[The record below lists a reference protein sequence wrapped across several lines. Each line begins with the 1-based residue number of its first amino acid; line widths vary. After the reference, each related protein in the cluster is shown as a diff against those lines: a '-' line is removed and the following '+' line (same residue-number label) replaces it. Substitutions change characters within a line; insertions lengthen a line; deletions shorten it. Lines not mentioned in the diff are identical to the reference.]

1 MSSSRYI
8 KHDDLMLSN
17 NNKYNKKITKKE
29 RMTATNKA
37 FYIKNK

>member
-17 NNKYNKKITKKE
+17 NNKYNKKNNKKG
-29 RMTATNKA
+29 TDDSYKQS
-37 FYIKNK
+37 FLYKK